1 MQIGMFTREASGFTG
16 QIHTL
21 TLACDLAIIPAEPSE
36 TENAPDYR
44 VHQGGD
50 EGPEV
55 GAGWMRTGER
65 AGEYVALVIDDPA
78 FRHPIRANL
87 FQSGADKS
95 AWVLSWNRAP
105 KRSERE

>member
-44 VHQGGD
+44 V
-50 EGPEV
+50 V
-55 GAGWMRTGER
+55 AGNGLQKS
-65 AGEYVALVIDDPA
+65 YVINKELP
-78 FRHPIRANL
+78 
-87 FQSGADKS
+87 
-95 AWVLSWNRAP
+95 
-105 KRSERE
+105 

>member
-55 GAGWMRTGER
+55 GACWMRTGER
-65 AGEYVALVIDDPA
+65 AGEYVALPASDP
-78 FRHPIRANL
+78 R
-87 FQSGADKS
+87 QS
-95 AWVLSWNRAP
+95 LP
-105 KRSERE
+105 

>member
-78 FRHPIRANL
+78 FPHPIRANL
-87 FQSGADKS
+87 FRDDDAGS
-95 AWVLSWNRAP
+95 AWSLHWSRP
-105 KRSERE
+105 SKRDAKD

>member
-1 MQIGMFTREASGFTG
+1 MQIGMFTREANGFTG

-21 TLACDLAIIPAEPSE
+21 TLACDFAIIPAEPSE

-87 FQSGADKS
+87 FRDDDAGS
-95 AWVLSWNRAP
+95 AWSLHWSRP
-105 KRSERE
+105 SKRDAKD

>member
-1 MQIGMFTREASGFTG
+1 MQIGMFTREANGFIG
-16 QIHTL
+16 QVHTL

-78 FRHPIRANL
+78 FPHPIRANL
-87 FQSGADKS
+87 FRDNDAGS
-95 AWVLSWNRAP
+95 AWSLHWSRP
-105 KRSERE
+105 SKRDDKD